1 MMEDGKLCAR
11 FDRAFGYKPCS
22 SGPMHLNHVR
32 LGSGKPLL
40 LVHGLGGS
48 WRSWTPVLAPLSAQ
62 REVIAV
68 DLPGFGNSPPLERAP
83 SIGGLADALTAFL
96 DAQRLR
102 GTDAVGSSLGAR
114 IVLELARRGN
124 VLGAVVALDPGGF
137 WKTPQQHAFFASVWL
152 SVRMLSVLGPWL
164 PSLTRS
170 RVGRA
175 LLLSRLSAR
184 PAALPAD
191 VALDE
196 MRGYANARAMDRLL
210 YQLAYREPQ
219 QGAAK
224 GSIREPLVIG
234 WGRSDRLCPP
244 GQAERALALFPDAR
258 LHWFD
263 RCGHFPHWDA
273 PAATV
278 RLILETTG
286 TPSRAPSGQGQ
297 PAGPT
302 RVGGPVRPQSAGP

>member
-1 MMEDGKLCAR
+1 
-11 FDRAFGYKPCS
+11 
-22 SGPMHLNHVR
+22 MHLNHVR
-32 LGSGKPLL
+32 LGRGKPLL

-48 WRSWTPVLAPLSAQ
+48 WRSWTPVLAALAAQ

-68 DLPGFGNSPPLERAP
+68 DLPGFGNSPALAHPP
-83 SIGGLADALTAFL
+83 SIDALGDALTAFL
-96 DAQRLR
+96 DAQGLR

-114 IVLELARRGN
+114 IVLELARRGG

-152 SVRMLSVLGPWL
+152 SVRLLSLLGPWL
-164 PSLTRS
+164 PVLVRS

-175 LLLSRLSAR
+175 LLLSRLSAK
-184 PAALPAD
+184 PSALPAD

-196 MRGYANARAMDRLL
+196 MRGYADARAMDRLL

-224 GSIREPLVIG
+224 GSIRHPLVIG

-244 GQAERALALFPDAR
+244 DQAKRALALFPDAR

-286 TPSRAPSGQGQ
+286 TPGNTPVAESEPASRTPIG
-297 PAGPT
+297 PAM
-302 RVGGPVRPQSAGP
+302 RPQSAGP